1 MLQPVLT
8 PEGFQLLESLSGIG
22 TYTPKLAAKLN
33 QGLRKRGV
41 DAELVAAILTQ
52 MELREAARDKFGP
65 FADSLLLT
73 RDGLEQATR
82 LTVAAHHAARF
93 RRAGC
98 QKVADL
104 GCGIGGES
112 LAFAGVG
119 LLVEAF
125 EIDEATAAAA
135 LMNLRAFPEAK
146 VTQADITELDW
157 ETLRTRGV
165 DGAFADPARRDKHGR
180 KLKPKHW
187 HPPLATVLSWRDE
200 VPCENLGVKVAP
212 GIDYELLPGDAEVT
226 WVSVGGELVE
236 AGIWLGDLR
245 EKPGRSALLIGADGH
260 VRAALREAEL
270 SGAANSP
277 AREAEV
283 IGAEADLG
291 TWIFEPDAAII
302 RAGLV
307 ARVSEL
313 SGARCVS
320 TGIAYLTGDGLGATE
335 VGADSRGATPATA
348 PFPAADSLNTNS
360 RGATSDGGAAS
371 EAGSVVGN
379 SLRACQK
386 LGACFEV
393 LEVYPLDEKP
403 LKKALKARGVR
414 SLEIKKRGADINPS
428 HLRKKILPKP
438 DPQGEDLTLIA
449 TRIAGRHRAILAR
462 RTPVGTS

>member
-1 MLQPVLT
+1 MKENALQPVLT
-8 PEGFQLLESLSGIG
+8 PEGFQLLESLSGLG
-22 TYTPKLAAKLN
+22 SYTPKLATKLN

-41 DAELVAAILTQ
+41 APDLVAAILTQ

-104 GCGIGGES
+104 GCGIGAES

-146 VTQADITELDW
+146 VTQADVTALDW
-157 ETLRTRGV
+157 EALRAHGV

-187 HPPLATVLSWRDE
+187 HPPLSVVLGWRAE

-212 GIDYELLPGDAEVT
+212 GIDYQELPGDAEVT

-260 VRAALREAEL
+260 VRAALRDPDC
-270 SGAANSP
+270 GAADVP
-277 AREAEV
+277 ARQAEV
-283 IGAEADLG
+283 IASEGDLG
-291 TWIFEPDAAII
+291 RWIFEPDAAVI

-307 ARVSEL
+307 ARVAEL
-313 SGARCVS
+313 ARARCVS
-320 TGIAYLTGDGLGATE
+320 PGIAYLTGDGLGAA
-335 VGADSRGATPATA
+335 GADSRGTIAADGAASATGSTV
-348 PFPAADSLNTNS
+348 ADSL
-360 RGATSDGGAAS
+360 G
-371 EAGSVVGN
+371 
-379 SLRACQK
+379 ACQK

-403 LKKALKARGVR
+403 LKKALKSRGVR
-414 SLEIKKRGADINPS
+414 SLEIKKRGADITPS
-428 HLRKKILPKP
+428 HLRKKILAKP

-462 RTPVGTS
+462 RTPGGTS